1 MPDSPQQLEAGAYE
15 VIRARLD
22 QHAAVLRQRIDA
34 LNAGRQEVFGS
45 IPTELLATGHLG
57 TAHNCVPRDLAS
69 LGNGIYLLGYNIQF
83 GLKQTTDLED
93 VFAACRLDEQR
104 NFHPLPLAQVLG
116 DPAFNEDFSTL
127 FRYYRG
133 TVFVKFMLIGPH
145 LHMKM
150 RIGKSEDDFKTFKW
164 LVVGDGTLEYQGNRS
179 DHECRYPDLVEFQWK
194 RAHRDMH
201 RSGDYPHISI
211 EDLVYVETVGG
222 DLTIKVED
230 NTASGQ
236 GIYAEPVEDA
246 DQTLDDAEVLYAI
259 IGPLVVLRILPY
271 RETVHRHLVF
281 NGKTRE
287 VHRLDGI
294 GQSCVLL
301 PEDQGI
307 LFANGY
313 MLATGEVK
321 TYETGHSGLR
331 FERRIASGNGEDT
344 LFVFYQRAS
353 GHYVLFSYN
362 VIAQTVVTPVVCN
375 GFALDSNG
383 GMILFQAPD
392 QPQKHHALQVW
403 RTPYV
408 QDSST
413 SVPAEKRESL
423 LFKIGNST
431 LVRAMAEAREILIL
445 LGKGDTY
452 ADVYLELV
460 RRSREVLD
468 GYFWLREQET
478 FDLAD
483 PLEAIHSAANAAIAE
498 FDKVQRLRLATAA
511 RTEEVRQA
519 TERLLTN
526 IRTSAPEDI
535 RGFVHHLAEL
545 RMRRGEIIG
554 LRDLR
559 YSDTSL
565 IDDLDARAAEAVDSV
580 SSRTVEFLLREEA
593 LEPYRR
599 AIETQRTALAA
610 VTRTAE
616 ADETAKALDEA
627 GTELELLID
636 IVGNLRIQDATQT
649 TAIIESISAIY
660 ATLNGIRAELKAK
673 RRELARVEGVAQF
686 GAQLKLLE
694 QSVVNFL
701 DLCDTTEKCGEYLT
715 KVMVQVE
722 ELEGRFAEFDE
733 YTEELSRKREE
744 IYEAFEGRKQSLI
757 EQRNR
762 RAGNLLKSAE
772 RILSGISHRV
782 AALEDINAIN
792 GYFAGDLMVSKLR
805 EIIAELRDIGD
816 NVKADDLQT
825 RLKTQQ
831 DDAVRQLKDRKE
843 LFSDGGNT
851 LKFGRHNFSVNT
863 QELELSIVEH
873 EGVMCFHLSGTAFF
887 EPVES
892 EEFLATSNV
901 WGQHVVSENSRVYR
915 AEWLAWKLL
924 EHLET
929 GDAPNQELKIETVHS
944 FMAPRY
950 AEGYTKGVHD
960 EDAFKLLE
968 SILPVHRS
976 LGLLRFGPRVRA
988 LALLFWEVHNAG
1000 EEGRLIEPLIRSHG
1014 AMRRTFGTPA
1024 AAGHPL
1030 RITLERSLAEFAT
1043 RSQAA
1048 SLLVEMGAGDI
1059 QSMACEASHY
1069 LFEQLA
1075 CGGAIAA
1082 SAEAAACTAEFKL
1095 ALTTRVAG
1103 AEFSKTLDSL
1113 AGDPERRFLVLV
1125 DWMSGHLQAGGN
1137 GGAGPLRTPPLAWVA
1152 EAAAHWLRGG
1162 IEQLG
1167 VVETVSAITV
1177 EGLRGQHAVI
1187 GDGGIYQ
1194 TDYHAF
1200 RERLS
1205 RFARLDVPAFET
1217 CARLKQTLV
1226 EKRRESLRLDE
1237 FKPKVMSSFV
1247 RNRLINDVYLPIIG
1261 ENLAKQIGTVGSDTR
1276 TDRSGL
1282 LLLVSPPGYG
1292 KTTIMEYVA
1301 NRLGLTFM
1309 KINGP
1314 ALGHAVVSLD
1324 PTEAPNL
1331 SAREEVEK
1339 LNLALEMGDN
1349 VMIYVDDIQH
1359 THPEFLQRFISL
1371 CDAQR
1376 KMEGVWRGKAR
1387 TYDLRGKKV
1396 AVVMAG
1402 NPYTE
1407 GGAKF
1412 KIPDMLAN
1420 RADTYNLG
1428 DILGGHLDA
1437 FKASYIENSLTSNP
1451 ILSRLASR
1459 HQEDVYA
1466 VIRVAETGSHEGVD
1480 FKGNHAP
1487 AEIEEMVTVT
1497 RHLFEVRETIFR
1509 VNQEYI
1515 RSAAQEDAYRTE
1527 PPFKL
1532 QGSYRNM
1539 NRIAAK
1545 VLPLMTAGEIREL
1558 ILDHYRNES
1567 QTLTQGAEA
1576 NLLKFKEFEGIANET
1591 EKARWSDI
1599 RKEFMKRRLLGGAGE
1614 EDPVGRVVAQLSGF
1628 QDGLESIKAVI
1639 AETGREHARPQTLA
1653 ETTVAQLREIIA
1665 GLRAVPVEVD
1675 IKVVPVQD
1683 ERGSIQNIGS
1693 TTVAPAPIDI
1703 ASETRQEDTED

>member
-1 MPDSPQQLEAGAYE
+1 MSDSPQQLEGGAYE

-22 QHAAVLRQRIDA
+22 QHAALLRERIEA
-34 LNAGRQEVFGS
+34 LNAARHDVFGA
-45 IPTELLATGHLG
+45 ITTELLATGHVA
-57 TAHNCVPRDLAS
+57 TAHNCVPRDLVS
-69 LGNGIYLLGYNIQF
+69 LGNGLYLLGYNIQF
-83 GLKQTTDLED
+83 GLKQTTGLAD
-93 VFAACRLDEQR
+93 VFAACRLDEQQ
-104 NFHPLPLAQVLG
+104 NFHPVPLEEVLG
-116 DPAFNEDFSTL
+116 DAAFNEDFLTL
-127 FRYYRG
+127 FRYYRD
-133 TVFVKFMLIGPH
+133 TVFVKFMVIGPH
-145 LHMKM
+145 VHMKM

-164 LVVGDGTLEYQGNRS
+164 RLDGDGTMAYLGNRS
-179 DHECRYPDLVEFQWK
+179 DHEARYPELVEFQWK

-201 RSGDYPHISI
+201 RSGEHPHISI
-211 EDLVYVETVGG
+211 EDLVFVETVGG

-236 GIYAEPVEDA
+236 GIYSEPVEDA

-259 IGPLVVLRILPY
+259 LGPLIVLRILPY
-271 RETVHRHLVF
+271 RETKHRHLVF

-294 GQSCVLL
+294 GESCVLL

-313 MLATGEVK
+313 LLATGEVK
-321 TYETGHSGLR
+321 TYETGRTGLR
-331 FERRIASGNGEDT
+331 FERRVAAGNGEDT
-344 LFVFYQRAS
+344 LFVFYQRSS

-362 VIAQTVVTPVVCN
+362 VIAQTVETPVICN
-375 GFALDSNG
+375 GFALDPDG
-383 GMILFQAPD
+383 RMVLFQAPE

-408 QDSST
+408 ADTAT
-413 SVPAEKRESL
+413 SVPLEKRESL

-468 GYFWLREQET
+468 GYFWLKEKET
-478 FDLAD
+478 QSLAE
-483 PLEAIHSAANAAIAE
+483 PLEAINAAANAAIDE
-498 FDKVQRLRLATAA
+498 FDKVVRLCQATAS
-511 RTEEVRQA
+511 RTEEVKSA
-519 TERLLTN
+519 TEKLLTA
-526 IRTSAPEDI
+526 IRGSAPDDI

-545 RMRRGEIIG
+545 RLRRGEIIG
-554 LRDLR
+554 LRELR
-559 YSDTSL
+559 YADNAL
-565 IDDLDARAAEAVDSV
+565 IDDLDKRAADAADAVSQ
-580 SSRTVEFLLREEA
+580 RTVEFLLRPEA
-593 LEPYRR
+593 LDPYRA
-599 AIETQRTALAA
+599 AIETQRASLSAITK
-610 VTRTAE
+610 TTE
-616 ADETAKALDEA
+616 ADATAKGLDQA
-627 GTELELLID
+627 GGELELLID

-649 TAIIESISAIY
+649 TAIIENISALY
-660 ATLNGIRAELKAK
+660 ATLNGIRAELKSK

-686 GAQLKLLE
+686 GAQLKLLG

-701 DLCDTTEKCGEYLT
+701 DLCDTPEKCGEYLT

-733 YTEELSRKREE
+733 YIEELATKREE
-744 IYEAFEGRKQSLI
+744 IYEAFEGRKQALI

-772 RILSGISHRV
+772 RILAGLKHR
-782 AALEDINAIN
+782 AASLDDINAIN
-792 GYFAGDLMVSKLR
+792 GYFAGDLMVAKLR
-805 EIIAELRDIGD
+805 DIVAELRDIGD
-816 NVKADDLQT
+816 SVKADDLQT
-825 RLKTQQ
+825 RLKTVQ

-843 LFSDGGNT
+843 LFADGGNV

-863 QELELSIVEH
+863 QELELSIITH
-873 EGVMCFHLSGTAFF
+873 EDIPCFHLSGTAFF
-887 EPVES
+887 EPVEDAD
-892 EEFLATSNV
+892 FLATRNV
-901 WGQHVVSENSRVYR
+901 WDQQVVSENTRVYR
-915 AEWLAWKLL
+915 AEWLAWKML
-924 EHLET
+924 EHGVEGGPTL
-929 GDAPNQELKIETVHS
+929 ETVHA

-950 AEGYTKGVHD
+950 SEGYTKGVHD
-960 EDAFKLLE
+960 EDALRIL
-968 SILPVHRS
+968 SALLPVHRS

-988 LALLFWEVHNAG
+988 VAILFWELHRTTEAG
-1000 EEGRLIEPLIRSHG
+1000 KSIEQLITAHG
-1014 AMRRTFGTPA
+1014 SMRRAFGSPA
-1024 AAGHPL
+1024 AETHPL
-1030 RITLERSLAEFAT
+1030 RTTLENALLEFVP
-1043 RSQAA
+1043 RSQSAGLLFSIGNSNPASMVAEAA
-1048 SLLVEMGAGDI
+1048 A
-1059 QSMACEASHY
+1059 Y

-1075 CGGAIAA
+1075 SGAPVPA
-1082 SAEAAACTAEFKL
+1082 SAEAAAGTAQFKL
-1095 ALTTRVAG
+1095 ALNTGIVG
-1103 AEFSKTLDSL
+1103 SEFHRSIEPL
-1113 AGDPERRFLVLV
+1113 AGDPERRFLALI
-1125 DWMSGHLQAGGN
+1125 DWMNGHLRFAGAAPEN
-1137 GGAGPLRTPPLAWVA
+1137 LRLTPALAWVA
-1152 EAAAHWLRGG
+1152 ESAAHWLRGG
-1162 IEQLG
+1162 IEQRG
-1167 VVETVSAITV
+1167 VSESLSAIRV
-1177 EGLRGQHAVI
+1177 DGLRGQHAVI
-1187 GDGGIYQ
+1187 QDGGIYD

-1200 RERLS
+1200 RERLADFGN
-1205 RFARLDVPAFET
+1205 REVPAFEACT
-1217 CARLKQTLV
+1217 RLKQRLIET
-1226 EKRRESLRLDE
+1226 RREQIRLDE

-1261 ENLAKQIGTVGSDTR
+1261 ENLAKQIGTAGSDTR

-1301 NRLGLTFM
+1301 NRLGLTFV

-1331 SAREEVEK
+1331 SAREEVDK

-1359 THPEFLQRFISL
+1359 TNPEFLQRFISL

-1376 KMEGVWRGKAR
+1376 KMEGVWKGKAR

-1407 GGAKF
+1407 GGTKF

-1428 DILGGHLDA
+1428 DILGGHIDA
-1437 FKASYIENSLTSNP
+1437 FKASYIENCLTANP

-1466 VIRVAETGSHEGVD
+1466 VMKVAETGSQEGVD
-1480 FKGNHAP
+1480 FQGNHAP
-1487 AEIEEMVTVT
+1487 AEIDEMVTVT
-1497 RHLFEVRETIFR
+1497 RHLFEVRDTILR

-1527 PPFKL
+1527 PAFRL

-1539 NRIAAK
+1539 ARIAGK
-1545 VLPLMTAGEIREL
+1545 VLPLMSKEEVRAL
-1558 ILDHYRNES
+1558 ILDHYQNES

-1576 NLLKFKEFEGIANET
+1576 NLLKFKEFEGISNDKEIS
-1591 EKARWSDI
+1591 RWADI
-1599 RKEFMKRRLLGGAGE
+1599 KKEFMKRRLLGGAGE

-1628 QDGLESIKAVI
+1628 QDGLDAIKAII
-1639 AETGREHARPQTLA
+1639 AEIGREHAKPQTLS
-1653 ETTVAQLREIIA
+1653 ETTVAHLREIIQ

-1675 IKVVPVQD
+1675 IKVMPIQD
-1683 ERGSIQNIGS
+1683 DRGTIQSMDHSGS
-1693 TTVAPAPIDI
+1693 SPLEFKPEV
-1703 ASETRQEDTED
+1703 RQE

>member
-1 MPDSPQQLEAGAYE
+1 MSDSPQQLEGGAYE

-22 QHAAVLRQRIDA
+22 QHGAVLRERVDA
-34 LNAGRQEVFGS
+34 LNAARHEVFGS
-45 IPTELLATGHLG
+45 IPTELLSTGHVA
-57 TAHNCVPRDLAS
+57 TPHNCIPRDLVS
-69 LGNGIYLLGYNIQF
+69 LGDGIYLLGYNIQF
-83 GLKQTTDLED
+83 GLKQTTEVAD
-93 VFAACRLDEQR
+93 VFAVCRLDEQR
-104 NFHPLPLAQVLG
+104 NFHPVALEVVLG
-116 DPAFNEDFSTL
+116 DAVFNEDFQAL
-127 FRYYRG
+127 FRYYRN

-164 LVVGDGTLEYQGNRS
+164 RIKGDGTLEYLGNRS
-179 DHECRYPDLVEFQWK
+179 EHECRYPEQVEFQWK

-201 RSGDYPHISI
+201 RAGEHPHVSV
-211 EDLVYVETVGG
+211 EDRVFVETIGG

-236 GIYAEPVEDA
+236 GIYSEPVADP
-246 DQTLDDAEVLYAI
+246 DQTLDDAEIHYAI
-259 IGPLVVLRILPY
+259 LGPLVILRILPY
-271 RETVHRHLVF
+271 RETTHRHLVY
-281 NGKTRE
+281 NEKTRE

-301 PEDQGI
+301 PGDQGI

-313 MLATGEVK
+313 MLATGAVK
-321 TYETGHSGLR
+321 TYETGKSGLH
-331 FERRIASGNGEDT
+331 FERRIAAGNGEDT
-344 LFVFYQRAS
+344 LFVFYQRNS

-362 VIAQTVVTPVVCN
+362 VIAQSVETPVVCN
-375 GFALDSNG
+375 GFALDPDG
-383 GMILFQAPD
+383 RMVLFQAPE

-408 QDSST
+408 ADSNT
-413 SVPAEKRESL
+413 AVPAEKRESL
-423 LFKIGNST
+423 LFKIGNSA
-431 LVRAMAEAREILIL
+431 LVRGMAEAREILIL

-468 GYFWLREQET
+468 GYFWLKEKEACQLSE
-478 FDLAD
+478 
-483 PLEAIHSAANAAIAE
+483 PLEAIHAAANAAIDE
-498 FDKVQRLRLATAA
+498 FDKVVRLRQATAA
-511 RTEEVRQA
+511 RTEEVRAA
-519 TERLLTN
+519 TEALLKTVRL
-526 IRTSAPEDI
+526 SAPDDI
-535 RGFVHHLAEL
+535 RGFVQHLADL
-545 RMRRGEIIG
+545 RLRRGEIIG
-554 LRDLR
+554 LRELR
-559 YSDTSL
+559 YADGVL
-565 IDDLDARAAEAVDSV
+565 IDDLDQRVAAASDEVSAKTVD
-580 SSRTVEFLLREEA
+580 FLLREGA
-593 LEPYRR
+593 LEPYRL
-599 AIETQRTALAA
+599 AIESQRASLAA
-610 VTRTAE
+610 ISKTAE
-616 ADETAKALDEA
+616 ADATAKGLDAA
-627 GTELELLID
+627 GAELELLIE
-636 IVGNLRIQDATQT
+636 IVSNLRIEDATQT
-649 TAIIESISAIY
+649 TAIIESISALY
-660 ATLNGIRAELKAK
+660 ATLNGIRAELKSK
-673 RRELARVEGVAQF
+673 RRDLARVEGVAQF
-686 GAQLKLLE
+686 SAQIKLLG
-694 QSVVNFL
+694 QAVVNFL
-701 DLCDTTEKCGEYLT
+701 DLCDTPDKCGEYLT

-733 YTEELSRKREE
+733 YIEELSRKREE
-744 IYEAFEGRKQSLI
+744 IYEAFEGRKQALV

-772 RILSGISHRV
+772 RILAGLAHRV
-782 AALEDINAIN
+782 ASLDDINAIN

-805 EIIAELRDIGD
+805 DIIGELRNIDD
-816 NVKADDLQT
+816 TVKSDDLQT
-825 RLKTQQ
+825 RLKTLQ

-843 LFSDGGNT
+843 LFADGGNS
-851 LKFGRHNFSVNT
+851 LKFGRHSFSVNT
-863 QELELSIVEH
+863 QELELSIVPH
-873 EGVMCFHLSGTAFF
+873 EGTMCFHLSGTAFF

-892 EEFLATSNV
+892 EEFLATRDV
-901 WGQHVVSENSRVYR
+901 WEQQVISENTRVYR
-915 AEWLAWKLL
+915 AEWLAWQML
-924 EHLET
+924 EQGVVQGEPTLA
-929 GDAPNQELKIETVHS
+929 DVHE

-960 EDAFKLLE
+960 EDALRILGA
-968 SILPVHRS
+968 ILPVHRA
-976 LGLLRFGPRVRA
+976 LGLLRTGPRVRS
-988 LALLFWEVHNAG
+988 LALLFWEIHRVSD
-1000 EEGRLIEPLIRSHG
+1000 EGRQLGLLVAAHG
-1014 AMRRTFGTPA
+1014 AMRRFFQAPSTEV
-1024 AAGHPL
+1024 HPL
-1030 RITLERSLAEFAT
+1030 RSTLERALMEFVKNS
-1043 RSQAA
+1043 RAA
-1048 SLLVEMGAGDI
+1048 ALLVAMSDSNADAMAGD
-1059 QSMACEASHY
+1059 AAAY

-1075 CGGAIAA
+1075 SGGPMLA
-1082 SAEAAACTAEFKL
+1082 SAEAAAWTADFKL
-1095 ALTTRVAG
+1095 ALGTRG
-1103 AEFSKTLDSL
+1103 AASEFAKSIEPL
-1113 AGDPERRFLVLV
+1113 ANDPEQRFLVLF
-1125 DWMSGHLQAGGN
+1125 DWMSGY
-1137 GGAGPLRTPPLAWVA
+1137 LRTTDPLESSPYRTPVPAWLA
-1152 EAAAHWLRGG
+1152 ESAAHWLRGG

-1167 VVETVSAITV
+1167 VVETSSSIRV

-1187 GDGGIYQ
+1187 ADGGIYE
-1194 TDYHAF
+1194 TDYQAV
-1200 RERLS
+1200 RNRLT
-1205 RFARLDVPAFET
+1205 RFARHDVPAFEAS
-1217 CARLKQTLV
+1217 ARLKQRLI
-1226 EKRRESLRLDE
+1226 ENRRAQIRLDE
-1237 FKPKVMSSFV
+1237 FKAKVMSSFV

-1314 ALGHAVVSLD
+1314 ALGHGVVSLD

-1331 SAREEVEK
+1331 SAREEVDK

-1359 THPEFLQRFISL
+1359 TNPEFLQRFISL

-1407 GGAKF
+1407 GGTQF

-1437 FKASYIENSLTSNP
+1437 FKASYIENCLTANP
-1451 ILSRLASR
+1451 VLARLASK

-1466 VIRVAETGSHEGVD
+1466 VMRIAETGSHEGVD
-1480 FKGNHAP
+1480 FKGNHAS
-1487 AEIEEMVTVT
+1487 AEIEEMVAVV
-1497 RHLFEVRETIFR
+1497 RHLFEIRDTILR

-1515 RSAAQEDAYRTE
+1515 CSAAQEDAYRTE

-1539 NRIAAK
+1539 SRIAVK
-1545 VLPLMTAGEIREL
+1545 VMPLMTREEIRGL

-1576 NLLKFKEFEGIANET
+1576 NLLKFKEFEGIANEQ
-1591 EKARWSDI
+1591 EKARWADI
-1599 RKEFMKRRLLGGAGE
+1599 KKEFMKRRLLGGVGE

-1628 QDGLESIKAVI
+1628 QDGLDAIKSII
-1639 AETGREHARPQTLA
+1639 AETGREHAKPQTLS
-1653 ETTVAQLREIIA
+1653 ETTVAHLREIIQ

-1675 IKVVPVQD
+1675 IKVVPVQESD
-1683 ERGSIQNIGS
+1683 GPIQRIDRSG
-1693 TTVAPAPIDI
+1693 TAPLELKPEVRQGDLDAGAP
-1703 ASETRQEDTED
+1703 

>member
-1 MPDSPQQLEAGAYE
+1 MSDTSQQLEGGAYE

-22 QHAAVLRQRIDA
+22 QHAAVLRERVDA
-34 LNAGRQEVFGS
+34 LNADRHEVFGA
-45 IPTELLATGHLG
+45 IPTELLSTGHVG
-57 TAHNCVPRDLAS
+57 TTHSCVPRDIV
-69 LGNGIYLLGYNIQF
+69 GIGKDLYLLGYNIQF
-83 GLKQTTDLED
+83 GLKQTTDPVD
-93 VFAACRLDEQR
+93 VFALCRLDEER
-104 NFHPLPLAQVLG
+104 NFHIEDQSSVLG
-116 DPAFNEDFSTL
+116 DTVFNEDFQTL

-133 TVFVKFMLIGPH
+133 TVFAKFMLVGPH

-164 LVVGDGTLEYQGNRS
+164 LLNGDGTLTYQGNRS
-179 DHECRYPDLVEFQWK
+179 DHECRYPDPVEFPWK

-201 RSGDYPHISI
+201 RGGDHPHVSV
-211 EDLVYVETVGG
+211 EDIVFVETIGG

-230 NTASGQ
+230 NTKTGK
-236 GIYAEPVEDA
+236 GIYAEPVDDP
-246 DQTLDDAEVLYAI
+246 DQTLDDAEIQYAI
-259 IGPLVVLRILPY
+259 VGPLVILRILPY
-271 RETVHRHLVF
+271 RENKHRHFVF
-281 NGKTRE
+281 NGKTRS
-287 VHRLDGI
+287 VHRVDGI

-301 PEDQGI
+301 PGDQGI

-313 MLATGEVK
+313 ALATGEVK
-321 TYETGHSGLR
+321 TFETGHSGLR
-331 FERRIASGNGEDT
+331 FERRIAAGNGEDT
-344 LFVFYQRAS
+344 LFVFYQRTS

-362 VIAQTVVTPVVCN
+362 VIAQSVETPVVCN
-375 GFALDSNG
+375 GFALDPDG
-383 GMILFQAPD
+383 RMVLFQAPE
-392 QPQKHHALQVW
+392 QAQKHHALQVW

-408 QDSST
+408 LDSAT
-413 SVPAEKRESL
+413 AVPDEKRGSL

-431 LVRAMAEAREILIL
+431 LVRGMAEAREILIL

-460 RRSREVLD
+460 RRTREVLD
-468 GYFWLREQET
+468 GYFWLKDAEARKLSE
-478 FDLAD
+478 
-483 PLEAIHSAANAAIAE
+483 PLEAINTAANAAIDE
-498 FDKVQRLRLATAA
+498 FDKVVRLRQATAA
-511 RTEEVRQA
+511 RTEEVRAA
-519 TERLLTN
+519 TEKLL
-526 IRTSAPEDI
+526 IAVRGSAPDDI
-535 RGFVHHLAEL
+535 RGFVGNLADL
-545 RMRRGEIIG
+545 RLRRGEIIG
-554 LRDLR
+554 LRELR
-559 YSDTSL
+559 YADSAV
-565 IDDLDARAAEAVDSV
+565 IDDLDKRAAEATDTV
-580 SSRTVEFLLREEA
+580 SARTVEFLLQERA
-593 LEPYRR
+593 LEPYRL
-599 AIETQRTALAA
+599 AIETQRGSLAKI
-610 VTRTAE
+610 TKTTE
-616 ADETAKALDEA
+616 ADETAKGLDQA
-627 GTELELLID
+627 GSELELLID

-649 TAIIESISAIY
+649 TAIIESVSALY
-660 ATLNGIRAELKAK
+660 ATLNGIRAELKSK

-686 GAQLKLLE
+686 GAQLKLLG

-701 DLCDTTEKCGEYLT
+701 DLCDTPEKCGEYLT

-722 ELEGRFAEFDE
+722 DLEGRFAEFDE
-733 YTEELSRKREE
+733 YIEELTKKREE
-744 IYEAFEGRKQSLI
+744 IYEAFEGRKQALI

-772 RILSGISHRV
+772 RILGGLKNR
-782 AALEDINAIN
+782 AASLEDINAIN
-792 GYFAGDLMVSKLR
+792 GYFAGDLMVAKLR
-805 EIIAELRDIGD
+805 DIVTELRDIGD
-816 NVKADDLQT
+816 SVKADDLQT
-825 RLKTQQ
+825 RLKTVQ

-843 LFSDGGNT
+843 LFADGGNV
-851 LKFGRHNFSVNT
+851 LKFGRHHFSVNT
-863 QELELSIVEH
+863 QELELSIITH
-873 EGVMCFHLSGTAFF
+873 DGIPCFHLSGTAFF

-892 EEFLATSNV
+892 EEFLATRAV
-901 WGQHVVSENSRVYR
+901 WDQEVVSENNRVYR
-915 AEWLAWKLL
+915 SEWLAWKLL
-924 EHLET
+924 ESGVT
-929 GDAPNQELKIETVHS
+929 GDPALETVHT

-950 AEGYTKGVHD
+950 SEGYTKGVHD
-960 EDAFKLLE
+960 EDALKILTALLP
-968 SILPVHRS
+968 IHRS

-988 LALLFWEVHNAG
+988 LAMLFWEVHRATEQG
-1000 EEGRLIEPLIRSHG
+1000 KSLEQLIAAHG
-1014 AMRRTFGTPA
+1014 SMRRAFGAPA
-1024 AAGHPL
+1024 ETAHPL
-1030 RITLERSLAEFAT
+1030 RSTLENELLDFIS

-1048 SLLVEMGAGDI
+1048 ALLVSGESP
-1059 QSMACEASHY
+1059 QSATEAATY

-1075 CGGAIAA
+1075 SGSPVPA
-1082 SAEAAACTAEFKL
+1082 SAESAAGTAAFKL
-1095 ALTTRVAG
+1095 ALNTGTAASELAR
-1103 AEFSKTLDSL
+1103 SL
-1113 AGDPERRFLVLV
+1113 EPLSDDAERRFLVLL
-1125 DWMSGHLQAGGN
+1125 DWMNGHLRFTDGSTEN
-1137 GGAGPLRTPPLAWVA
+1137 PRLTPAIAWVA
-1152 EAAAHWLRGG
+1152 ESAAHWLRGG
-1162 IEQLG
+1162 IEHRG
-1167 VVETVSAITV
+1167 VSEISCSIRV

-1187 GDGGIYQ
+1187 QDGGIYE

-1205 RFARLDVPAFET
+1205 GFENREVPAFEACT
-1217 CARLKQTLV
+1217 RLKQRLI
-1226 EKRRESLRLDE
+1226 EARKEQIRLDE
-1237 FKPKVMSSFV
+1237 FKPRVMSSFV
-1247 RNRLINDVYLPIIG
+1247 RNRLINDVYLPLIG
-1261 ENLAKQIGTVGSDTR
+1261 ENLAKQIGTAGSDTR

-1292 KTTIMEYVA
+1292 KTTIMEYVS

-1314 ALGHAVVSLD
+1314 ALSHAVVSLD

-1331 SAREEVEK
+1331 SAREEVDK

-1359 THPEFLQRFISL
+1359 TNPEFLQRFISL

-1407 GGAKF
+1407 GGTKF

-1437 FKASYIENSLTSNP
+1437 FKASYIENCLTANP
-1451 ILSRLASR
+1451 ILARLASR

-1466 VIRVAETGSHEGVD
+1466 VMKVAESGSQEGVD

-1497 RHLFEVRETIFR
+1497 RHLFEVRDTILR

-1527 PPFKL
+1527 PAFRL

-1539 NRIAAK
+1539 ARIAAK
-1545 VLPLMTAGEIREL
+1545 VLPLMSREEIRGL
-1558 ILDHYRNES
+1558 ILDHYQNES

-1576 NLLKFKEFEGIANET
+1576 NLLKFKEFEKISNDT
-1591 EKARWSDI
+1591 EKSRWADI
-1599 RKEFMKRRLLGGAGE
+1599 KKEFMKRRLLGGAGE

-1628 QDGLESIKAVI
+1628 QDGLEAIKSVI
-1639 AETGREHARPQTLA
+1639 FDSGREHAKPQSLS

-1683 ERGSIQNIGS
+1683 DRGSIQS
-1693 TTVAPAPIDI
+1693 MDQSQSAPLAFTP
-1703 ASETRQEDTED
+1703 EVRQGDDES